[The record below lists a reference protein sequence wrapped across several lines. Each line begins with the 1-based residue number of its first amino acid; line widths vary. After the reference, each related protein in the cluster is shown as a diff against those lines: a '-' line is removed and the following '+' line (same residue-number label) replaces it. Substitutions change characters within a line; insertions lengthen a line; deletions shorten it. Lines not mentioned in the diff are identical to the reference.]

1 MDSGS
6 EEIQLR
12 QTDAPG
18 PFTLP
23 YNTSATQTRQDEY
36 PTEQRASSS
45 VKTFITSNNMSQS
58 PLADHSSIA
67 QAQFMKTWLSHRSHI
82 SSLRSTILVMR
93 TNLRKERLQCWHKED
108 VEQKLQAQCLN
119 CLSEDAIY
127 KNSTESWNR
136 WIKTFAELKRCRA
149 DLISSRE
156 QTAALEDALSSQEYQ
171 LDRLEETIYS
181 DVAQPTDQDGPY
193 QPVQTPSSFLHT
205 ALPIDNDHDHDMG
218 LLEKLYMRMGD
229 IRIYHE
235 RLSNFEFDLRE
246 RAEERELIRA
256 AGTNQLSTDAVFF
269 DRARVQ
275 RSRIQEEHTRAHE
288 DVHLLKQQC
297 TEQGIEFQEP
307 EFAKSMYC
315 TLLESTTPSSS
326 SIQAPP
332 NMVGDYFA
340 SQERVETWLGKP
352 TEPELH
358 VSDDDEETDHQE
370 SSRHPASPDMVW
382 ISSSRP
388 EKQPLSDKGLRR
400 RYSAPYDMS
409 QWRMTPSI
417 GSHSP
422 EVIPR
427 APAAPGLGT
436 ILPHLETRN
445 LPRARHSLAIYE

>member
-1 MDSGS
+1 MNSGS

-12 QTDAPG
+12 PTNAPG

-23 YNTSATQTRQDEY
+23 YHTYVTQTRQNEY
-36 PTEQRASSS
+36 PTEQRASLS
-45 VKTFITSNNMSQS
+45 VNTYITRNNMSQP
-58 PLADHSSIA
+58 PLADHSSTA
-67 QAQFMKTWLSHRSHI
+67 QAQFMKIWLSHRSRI

-93 TNLRKERLQCWHKED
+93 TNLRRERLQCRHKEE
-108 VEQKLQAQCLN
+108 VEQKLQAQCMTHVN
-119 CLSEDAIY
+119 EDAIY
-127 KNSTESWNR
+127 KNSTESWDR
-136 WIKTFAELKRCRA
+136 WIETFAELKSCRA
-149 DLISSRE
+149 DLISSRK

-181 DVAQPTDQDGPY
+181 DVAQSTDQEGSH

-205 ALPIDNDHDHDMG
+205 ALPIANDLDHDMG

-275 RSRIQEEHTRAHE
+275 RSRIQEEHTKAHE
-288 DVHLLKQQC
+288 DVHSLKQQC
-297 TEQGIEFQEP
+297 IEQGIEFQEP

-315 TLLESTTPSSS
+315 TVLESTTPSSG
-326 SIQAPP
+326 SIQAPL
-332 NMVGDYFA
+332 NLVGDYFA

-352 TEPELH
+352 IEPELH
-358 VSDDDEETDHQE
+358 VSDNDEDTDHQE
-370 SSRHPASPDMVW
+370 TKMQPSSPDLIW
-382 ISSSRP
+382 ISASRP
-388 EKQPLSDKGLRR
+388 GKQLLPDTGLRR
-400 RYSAPYDMS
+400 RNSAPYDIS

-417 GSHSP
+417 GSGWP
-422 EVIPR
+422 EAMPR
-427 APAAPGLGT
+427 APAAPGFGT
-436 ILPHLETRN
+436 VLPHSDTRN